1 MRYALPTIGNNGE
14 IPNGI
19 IETPSGCTMS
29 KRRAYFRSTLCNL
42 FITHCDV

>member
-19 IETPSGCTMS
+19 IETPSGYNFS
-29 KRRAYFRSTLCNL
+29 KRCADF
-42 FITHCDV
+42 